1 MKTLWSET
9 DRNEL
14 VVRLARLNVE
24 SKPQWGKM
32 NCAQMLA
39 HLADGFRMTLGD
51 LAPRS
56 KGGPLSFAPI
66 KKLVIYWLPFPK
78 GAPTA
83 PELITRP
90 SEGIEK
96 ESEAVKELL
105 TRIAQSAG
113 RADWPEHP
121 AFGKMSEQDWGV
133 LGYRHMDHHLRQ
145 FGA

>member
-24 SKPQWGKM
+24 SKPLWGKM
-32 NCAQMLA
+32 NCEQMLA

-51 LAPRS
+51 LAPQS
-56 KGGPLSFAPI
+56 KGGPLRFAPI

-83 PELITRP
+83 QELIARP
-90 SEGIEK
+90 SEGIRSEERRVGK
-96 ESEAVKELL
+96 E
-105 TRIAQSAG
+105 
-113 RADWPEHP
+113 
-121 AFGKMSEQDWGV
+121 
-133 LGYRHMDHHLRQ
+133 
-145 FGA
+145 